1 MQWTAAGAPS
11 LDGGFCASLY
21 HGAINALV
29 TRWEVAVAVS
39 LGEVLPFSSANQ
51 VLTLDSVVIGESPS
65 MRRLARRVRRAE
77 KHHDSIWIDG
87 EAGSGKDT
95 VARWIHARSSFA
107 QGPFVKVHCPAIPPM
122 LLESELFGRGSNVF
136 LTGWQKTSRIEAA
149 QGGTLY
155 LDEVGALDPSLQERL
170 LVLLRN
176 RQGRPGR
183 GLGAAPEM
191 RLIFSTRRHTAE
203 SGEEESAPLAFIQE
217 FKPVHIALPPLKER
231 LADIPALT
239 RYMVEEWG
247 RRYRVPT
254 KALSKEII
262 NLMQASSWRGN
273 LRQLENVLRRY
284 VVLGCDEEAISAELL
299 EQTDLDR
306 LTVFASAGTLPLKQ
320 VVAERVRVQERN
332 IILRALHDHAWDCKK
347 TAQALGIGYQSLL
360 QKMRRSEIRPAGVV
374 TARGTGAHSEF
385 VN

>member
-1 MQWTAAGAPS
+1 MVVSIG
-11 LDGGFCASLY
+11 DG
-21 HGAINALV
+21 
-29 TRWEVAVAVS
+29 
-39 LGEVLPFSSANQ
+39 LPFTSANQ
-51 VLTLDSVVIGESPS
+51 ALPLESVVIGLSPL
-65 MRRLARRVRRAE
+65 MRRLARRVRGAE
-77 KHHDSIWIDG
+77 KHNDSIWIDG

-95 VARWIHARSSFA
+95 LARWIHAGSSFA
-107 QGPFVKVHCPAIPPM
+107 QGPFVKVHCPAIPSM
-122 LLESELFGRGSNVF
+122 LLESELFGRGSNAF
-136 LTGWQKTSRIEAA
+136 LTGSQKTSRIQAA
-149 QGGTLY
+149 QSGTLY

-176 RQGRPGR
+176 RHGRAVPEPGP
-183 GLGAAPEM
+183 APKM
-191 RLIFSTRRHTAE
+191 RLIFSTRRLSAE
-203 SGEEESAPLAFIQE
+203 SGEEESAPISFIQQ

-231 LADIPALT
+231 LADIPLLT

-306 LTVFASAGTLPLKQ
+306 LTVFASAGALPLKQ

-332 IILRALHDHAWDCKK
+332 IILRALHDHAWDCKE
-347 TAQALGIGYQSLL
+347 TARALGIGYQSLL
-360 QKMRRSEIRPAGVV
+360 QKMRRSEIRPAGGV
-374 TARGTGAHSEF
+374 TARATAAHSELL
-385 VN
+385 N